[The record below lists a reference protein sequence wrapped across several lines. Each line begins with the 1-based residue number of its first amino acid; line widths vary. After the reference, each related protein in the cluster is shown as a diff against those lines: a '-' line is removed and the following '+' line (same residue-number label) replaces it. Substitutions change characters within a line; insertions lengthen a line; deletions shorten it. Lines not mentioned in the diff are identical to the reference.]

1 MSPRTVLISG
11 ASVAGPT
18 LAFWLERNGIT
29 TTVIERFPELRSGGQ
44 SVDIRGAGRTVAQR
58 MGIEDAVRK
67 AGTGE
72 AGLQFVDSR
81 GKVKAQFGSDT
92 MDGDGPTAELEILR
106 GDLGRI
112 LYDHTR
118 ERTEYIFGD
127 QITGIDDDGRRV
139 RVSFRRSAD
148 RDFDIVVLAEGLRS
162 RTRSMVF
169 GDEVSIRDLGMY
181 TSYFTIPRT
190 ESDTRWAQ
198 WSNAP
203 GSRSV
208 LLRPDNVGTTRALLS
223 FMTDPRGYENLTP
236 DGQKDVLRQ
245 IFSDAPFA
253 ARALDGL
260 ADSPDFYF
268 EALGQ
273 VTMPR
278 WSKGRVVLLGDAGYC
293 ASPISGMGTSLAM
306 VGGYVLAGEIA
317 SHDDHHDAF
326 ASYES
331 ILRPY
336 VEQAQKL
343 PPGAPRLANPKT
355 SLGVATMNAVLGIAS
370 RIKITSLFG
379 KLASPPSDKI
389 DLPNYAVPIT

>member
-1 MSPRTVLISG
+1 MSPKTVLISG

-18 LAFWLERNGIT
+18 LAYWLARNGIT

-44 SVDIRGAGRTVAQR
+44 SVDLRGAGRTVAQR

-72 AGLQFVDSR
+72 TGLQFVDDH
-81 GKVKAQFGSDT
+81 GQVKAQFGSDA
-92 MDGDGPTAELEILR
+92 MGGEGPTAELEILR
-106 GDLGRI
+106 GDLGKI
-112 LYDHTR
+112 LFDRTR

-127 QITGIDDDGRRV
+127 QITGIDDDGHRV
-139 RVSFRRSAD
+139 RVSFQHSAD

-169 GDEVSIRDLGMY
+169 GNEVSIRDLGMY

-190 ESDTRWAQ
+190 ESDAQWAQ
-198 WSNAP
+198 WNNAP

-208 LLRPDNVGTTRALLS
+208 LLRPDNVGTTRATLS
-223 FMTDPRGYENLTP
+223 FMTDPRGYEDLP
-236 DGQKDVLRQ
+236 ADEQKDVLRHT
-245 IFSDAPFA
+245 FSDAPFA

-268 EALGQ
+268 ESLGQ
-273 VTMPR
+273 VRMSR

-317 SHDDHHDAF
+317 SHDDHRDAF

-343 PPGAPRLANPKT
+343 APGAPRIANPKT
-355 SLGVATMNAVLGIAS
+355 KLGVTTMNTVLGLAS
-370 RIKITSLFG
+370 RIKIMSLFG
-379 KLASPPSDKI
+379 KFASPPSDKI

>member
-1 MSPRTVLISG
+1 MSPKTVLISG

-18 LAFWLERNGIT
+18 LAYWLARNGIT

-44 SVDIRGAGRTVAQR
+44 SVDLRGAGRTVAQR

-72 AGLQFVDSR
+72 TGLQFVDDH
-81 GKVKAQFGSDT
+81 GQVKAQFGSDA
-92 MDGDGPTAELEILR
+92 MGGEGPTAELEILR
-106 GDLGRI
+106 GDLGKI
-112 LYDHTR
+112 LFDRTR

-127 QITGIDDDGRRV
+127 QITGIDDDGHRV
-139 RVSFRRSAD
+139 RVSFQHSAD

-169 GDEVSIRDLGMY
+169 GNEVSIRDLGMY

-190 ESDTRWAQ
+190 ESDAQWAQ
-198 WSNAP
+198 WNNAP

-208 LLRPDNVGTTRALLS
+208 LLRPDNVGTTRATLS
-223 FMTDPRGYENLTP
+223 FMTDPRGYEDLP
-236 DGQKDVLRQ
+236 ADEQKDVLRRT
-245 IFSDAPFA
+245 FSDAPFA

-268 EALGQ
+268 ESLGQ
-273 VTMPR
+273 VRMSR

-317 SHDDHHDAF
+317 SHDDHRDAF

-343 PPGAPRLANPKT
+343 APGAPRIANPKT
-355 SLGVATMNAVLGIAS
+355 KLGVTTMNTVLGLAS
-370 RIKITSLFG
+370 RIKIMSLFG
-379 KLASPPSDKI
+379 KFASPPSDKI